1 MSEKWYVDENEL
13 YIWVVMAN
21 GDRTFR
27 ELKNTPGSR
36 RNAHLIAAA
45 PEMLAELKKSRID
58 LSYAKE
64 NGGSLRAIVQWLAD
78 LDRVIALAEGEEQ

>member
-27 ELKNTPGSR
+27 EIKNTPGSR

-45 PEMLAELKKSRID
+45 PEMLELLKVCRKGI
-58 LSYAKE
+58 
-64 NGGSLRAIVQWLAD
+64 RAIMEDDRFGDYWGLCEAM
-78 LDRVIALAEGEEQ
+78 DRVIALAEGDEK